1 MGPEGG
7 GGTEGVPQITFLS
20 NWCVLNR
27 DSLIGSRPK
36 REICVCVIECESD
49 FSEFAFAE
57 RNVYLALSDA
67 HSRICV
73 LNKHAFETN
82 KAADKKVYY
91 ENAKQRQNTAASIT
105 IQITWGVLQRSCHH
119 KCDRLL
125 CPVTACLCHPG
136 YLFPFP

>member
-27 DSLIGSRPK
+27 DSLIGAPPE

-91 ENAKQRQNTAASIT
+91 EKHETKTKYGRIYNNTDNMGRFTA
-105 IQITWGVLQRSCHH
+105 
-119 KCDRLL
+119 LL
-125 CPVTACLCHPG
+125 SP
-136 YLFPFP
+136 